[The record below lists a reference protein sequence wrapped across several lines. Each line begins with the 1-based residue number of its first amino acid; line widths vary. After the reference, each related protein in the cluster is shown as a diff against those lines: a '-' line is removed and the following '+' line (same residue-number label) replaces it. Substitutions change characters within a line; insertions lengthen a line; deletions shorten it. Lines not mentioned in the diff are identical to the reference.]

1 VGGLADVVVEA
12 ARPLYRFVA
21 PQPSFHARR
30 VLTRIGDRVP
40 APLAQIAGEIL
51 SEDVQYGTPLA
62 GDASKALIE
71 LLRRELFDA
80 VPVLVDALLDGR
92 DLPVTI
98 AGWLRDAPKQQR
110 RPLLKAALAGNVVA
124 LQEAARAGLPE
135 SDAKLRARC
144 DNVVRASVKATD
156 SSTNQSF
163 GVSFVHLADMASFC
177 GPRLQGRFVDML
189 LDVVRRDACDEISKI
204 NALTTMSILSRRL
217 AQTPAKRALR
227 TLQPIAR
234 GAPVVSAPKRSPT
247 TAIPSG
253 RATG

>member
-110 RPLLKAALAGNVVA
+110 RPLLKAALAGKCGR
-124 LQEAARAGLPE
+124 AARGGACRSSRE
-135 SDAKLRARC
+135 RRQAARTLRQR
-144 DNVVRASVKATD
+144 
-156 SSTNQSF
+156 
-163 GVSFVHLADMASFC
+163 
-177 GPRLQGRFVDML
+177 GPRQR
-189 LDVVRRDACDEISKI
+189 
-204 NALTTMSILSRRL
+204 
-217 AQTPAKRALR
+217 
-227 TLQPIAR
+227 
-234 GAPVVSAPKRSPT
+234 
-247 TAIPSG
+247 
-253 RATG
+253 